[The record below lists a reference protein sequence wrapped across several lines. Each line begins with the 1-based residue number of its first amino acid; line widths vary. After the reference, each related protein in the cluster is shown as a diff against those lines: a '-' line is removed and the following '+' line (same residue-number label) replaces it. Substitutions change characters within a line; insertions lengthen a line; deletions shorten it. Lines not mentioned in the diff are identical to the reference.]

1 MCGDS
6 GTDLDWFGTLNMA
19 QLPVSMRRKRAAI
32 TSIHDKPPTRKEK
45 LTNFGGW
52 LLLCIAVL
60 VLAFGIL
67 GLYKVMTNSDVA
79 ELGVIG
85 TRSAA
90 EQRQVM
96 QYVSPIVT
104 ENYFT
109 SDLEAIRDRTLEL
122 SWVDRVVVS
131 RAWPNGIR
139 VRVMPHHAIARWGTG
154 RLLSDSGV
162 IFTEVTPKNYQA
174 LPLLHGPASHAETMM
189 RRYNE
194 INQLFLPQ
202 GIRLKELYL
211 TERMTWFMQF
221 DSGLR
226 IIVDKDQTMSK
237 LQRLSHLSQS
247 DLKPVWSKISAI
259 DLRYRNGLSIKW
271 KNSIPPK
278 IVNGHF
284 IVTIDDTGVENNV
297 TVKP

>member
-1 MCGDS
+1 
-6 GTDLDWFGTLNMA
+6 MA
-19 QLPVSMRRKRAAI
+19 QLPASMRRKRAAI
-32 TSIHDKPPTRKEK
+32 TSIHDKPPTRKDK

-52 LLLCIAVL
+52 LLFCVALV
-60 VLAFGIL
+60 VLAFGVF
-67 GLYKVMTNSDVA
+67 GFYKVMTDTHVAQLDVV
-79 ELGVIG
+79 GS
-85 TRSAA
+85 RSQK
-90 EQRQVM
+90 EQQVL
-96 QYVSPIVT
+96 QQHVAPIMT

-109 SDLEAIRDRTLEL
+109 SDLKAIRDKALEL

-131 RAWPNGIR
+131 RAWPNAIR
-139 VRVMPHHAIARWGTG
+139 VRVMPHQAIARWGTG
-154 RLLSDSGV
+154 RLLSDSGQ
-162 IFTEVTPKNYQA
+162 IFSEVTPKNNQE
-174 LPLLHGPASHAETMM
+174 LPLLHGPATHAKTMM

-226 IIVDKDQTMSK
+226 VIVDQDQTMSK
-237 LQRLSHLSQS
+237 LQRLSHLSYS
-247 DLKPVWSKISAI
+247 DLKPVWSKISSI
-259 DLRYRNGLSIKW
+259 DLRYRNGLAIQW

-284 IVTIDDTGVENNV
+284 IVTIDDTGVENKV
-297 TVKP
+297 AVKP

>member
-1 MCGDS
+1 
-6 GTDLDWFGTLNMA
+6 
-19 QLPVSMRRKRAAI
+19 
-32 TSIHDKPPTRKEK
+32 
-45 LTNFGGW
+45 
-52 LLLCIAVL
+52 
-60 VLAFGIL
+60 
-67 GLYKVMTNSDVA
+67 
-79 ELGVIG
+79 
-85 TRSAA
+85 
-90 EQRQVM
+90 
-96 QYVSPIVT
+96 
-104 ENYFT
+104 
-109 SDLEAIRDRTLEL
+109 
-122 SWVDRVVVS
+122 
-131 RAWPNGIR
+131 
-139 VRVMPHHAIARWGTG
+139 MPHHAIARWGTG

-237 LQRLSHLSQS
+237 LQRLSQLSQR

-259 DLRYRNGLSIKW
+259 DLRYRNGLSIQW
-271 KNSIPPK
+271 KNSISPK

-284 IVTIDDTGVENNV
+284 IVTINDMGVENNV